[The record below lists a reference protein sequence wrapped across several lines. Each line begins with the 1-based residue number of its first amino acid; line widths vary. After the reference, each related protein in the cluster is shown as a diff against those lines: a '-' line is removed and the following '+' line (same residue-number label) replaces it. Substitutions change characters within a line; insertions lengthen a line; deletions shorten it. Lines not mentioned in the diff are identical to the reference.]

1 MAASPVIDF
10 VVNWVARCRQNPMIN
25 EKQRIILSELIRQYN
40 QLYKNEPD
48 LHRYSEYAITY
59 HSTAIEGSTL
69 TENEVIE
76 LLDIGKPA
84 KKRDFLH
91 NLMVFD
97 HHKALLYVVE
107 AAKRKENISEKQIQN
122 ISAMVMKNTGSE
134 YNTIAG
140 SFDCSKGEYR
150 LVGVHAGKRTFPDY
164 RKVPALMASLIK
176 YIESEQ
182 QKQDVDVLQLAFAV
196 HFRFVSIH
204 PFADGNGRVA
214 RLLMNYILAYY
225 DLPMLIVFKAD
236 RLKYI
241 DTLYKAQENGNVIPF
256 YTFMMRQYIKFL
268 KYEIK
273 RYKLS
278 SN

>member
-1 MAASPVIDF
+1 M
-10 VVNWVARCRQNPMIN
+10 MN
-25 EKQRIILSELIRQYN
+25 EKQKKILSELVEQYN
-40 QLYKNEPD
+40 HLYKSEPD
-48 LHRYSEYAITY
+48 LKKYSEYAITY

-84 KKRDFLH
+84 KNREFMH
-91 NLMVFD
+91 NLMVYD
-97 HHKALLYVVE
+97 HHNALLFTVE
-107 AAKRKENISEKQIQN
+107 IAKRKEKITEKQIQN
-122 ISAMVMKNTGSE
+122 ISAMVMKNTGSQ
-134 YNTIAG
+134 YNTAVG
-140 SFDCSKGEYR
+140 DFDASKGDYR

-164 RKVPALMASLIK
+164 RKVPTLMKKLIE
-176 YIESEQ
+176 YINIEQ
-182 QKQDVDVLQLAFAV
+182 KNQDIDILQFAFEV

-225 DLPMLIVFKAD
+225 DLPMLIVSKSD

-241 DTLYKAQENGNVIPF
+241 DTLYNAQENGNKIPF
-256 YTFMMRQYIKFL
+256 YSFMIRQYIKFL

-278 SN
+278 ND

>member
-1 MAASPVIDF
+1 
-10 VVNWVARCRQNPMIN
+10 MIN
-25 EKQRIILSELIRQYN
+25 EKQRKILSELVKQYN
-40 QLYKNEPD
+40 HLYQSEPD
-48 LHRYSEYAITY
+48 LKKYSEYAITY

-84 KKRDFLH
+84 KRREFTH

-97 HHKALLYVVE
+97 HHKALLYTVE
-107 AAKRKENISEKQIQN
+107 TAKRKEKITEKQIQN
-122 ISAMVMKNTGSE
+122 ISAMVMKNTGAL
-134 YNTIAG
+134 YNTAVGNFDAG
-140 SFDCSKGEYR
+140 KGEYR

-164 RKVPALMASLIK
+164 RKVPALMKKLIE
-176 YIESEQ
+176 YIDIEQ
-182 QKQDVDVLQLAFAV
+182 KKQDIDVFQLAFEV

-214 RLLMNYILAYY
+214 RLLMNYILTYY
-225 DLPMLIVFKAD
+225 GLPMLIVSKSD

-241 DTLYKAQENGNVIPF
+241 DTLYHAQENGNMAPF
-256 YTFMMRQYIKFL
+256 YDFMLRQYIKLL

-273 RYKLS
+273 RYELS
-278 SN
+278 DN

>member
-1 MAASPVIDF
+1 M
-10 VVNWVARCRQNPMIN
+10 MN
-25 EKQRIILSELIRQYN
+25 EKQREIFSELVEQYN
-40 QLYKNEPD
+40 QLYQSEPD
-48 LHRYSEYAITY
+48 LKRYSEYAITY
-59 HSTAIEGSTL
+59 HSTAIEGSSL

-84 KKRDFLH
+84 KNREFQH

-97 HHKALLYVVE
+97 HHKALLYIVE
-107 AAKRKENISEKQIQN
+107 AAKCKEKLTEKQIRN
-122 ISAMVMKNTGSE
+122 ISAMVMKNTGLQ
-134 YNTIAG
+134 YNTAVG
-140 SFDCSKGEYR
+140 GFDASKGEYR

-164 RKVPALMASLIK
+164 RKVPALMKKLIE
-176 YIESEQ
+176 YIDSEQ
-182 QKQDVDVLQLAFAV
+182 EKQNVDVLQLAFEV

-225 DLPMLIVFKAD
+225 GLPMLFVSKSD

-241 DTLYKAQENGNVIPF
+241 DVLYQAQENGNMIPF
-256 YTFMMRQYIKFL
+256 YNFMLRQYVKFL

-273 RYKLS
+273 QYELS
-278 SN
+278 Q

>member
-1 MAASPVIDF
+1 
-10 VVNWVARCRQNPMIN
+10 MIN
-25 EKQRIILSELIRQYN
+25 EKQKTKLLELVKQYN
-40 QLYKNEPD
+40 HLYKNEPD
-48 LHRYSEYAITY
+48 LKKYSEYAITY

-84 KKRDFLH
+84 KNREFLH

-97 HHKALLYVVE
+97 HHNALLHTVE
-107 AAKRKENISEKQIQN
+107 IAKRREKITEKQIQD
-122 ISAMVMKNTGSE
+122 ISAMVMKNTGSQ
-134 YNTIAG
+134 YNTAIG
-140 SFDCSKGEYR
+140 DFDASKGEYR

-164 RKVPALMASLIK
+164 RKVPALMKKLIE
-176 YIESEQ
+176 YIDIEQ
-182 QKQDVDVLQLAFAV
+182 KNQNVDVLQFAFEV

-225 DLPMLIVFKAD
+225 DLPMLIVSKSD

-241 DTLYKAQENGNVIPF
+241 NTLYNAQENGNMTPF
-256 YTFMMRQYIKFL
+256 YEFMIRQYIKFL

-273 RYKLS
+273 RYE
-278 SN
+278 

>member
-1 MAASPVIDF
+1 
-10 VVNWVARCRQNPMIN
+10 MIN
-25 EKQRIILSELIRQYN
+25 EKQKTKLLELAKQYN
-40 QLYKNEPD
+40 HLYKNEPD
-48 LHRYSEYAITY
+48 LKKYSEYAITY

-84 KKRDFLH
+84 KNREFLH

-97 HHKALLYVVE
+97 HHNALLHTVE
-107 AAKRKENISEKQIQN
+107 IAKRREKITEKQIQD
-122 ISAMVMKNTGSE
+122 ISAMVMKNTGSQ
-134 YNTIAG
+134 YNTAIG
-140 SFDCSKGEYR
+140 DFDASKGEYR

-164 RKVPALMASLIK
+164 RKVPALMKKLIE
-176 YIESEQ
+176 YIDIEQ
-182 QKQDVDVLQLAFAV
+182 KNQNVDVLQFAFEV

-225 DLPMLIVFKAD
+225 DLPMLIVSKSD

-241 DTLYKAQENGNVIPF
+241 NTLYNAQENGNMTPF
-256 YTFMMRQYIKFL
+256 YEFMIRQYIKFL

-273 RYKLS
+273 RYELTD
-278 SN
+278 N